1 MPPMNIVVVGIRTWV
16 LYAIGKRGGFPARN
30 ATLKGRP
37 HNFTAIFQRHRSSEY
52 LPDSISLHLTT
63 QQ

>member
-1 MPPMNIVVVGIRTWV
+1 MNIVVVGIRMWV

-30 ATLKGRP
+30 ATLKVDRTISRL
-37 HNFTAIFQRHRSSEY
+37 FSSDHRSSKY